1 MIICICICR
10 GISSTNP
17 LSVNIKKEN
26 SRPCKKAKQINDKVN
41 SNYKIKIYIM
51 SICEKL
57 TVLAPWTRQAEMTVA
72 TIDAISM
79 ITPKMKIPGGPR
91 HSSSYHHLII
101 TVHKTSQRPLN
112 GPRTPVMDSNQSGA
126 VGGLGVGSPFP
137 ESLTHLGASRR
148 LRSQKCI

>member
-1 MIICICICR
+1 M
-10 GISSTNP
+10 TNS

-101 TVHKTSQRPLN
+101 TVHKTSQRALN
-112 GPRTPVMDSNQSGA
+112 GPRPLKWTQINQGQL
-126 VGGLGVGSPFP
+126 GGLFGVHFMGS
-137 ESLTHLGASRR
+137 
-148 LRSQKCI
+148 